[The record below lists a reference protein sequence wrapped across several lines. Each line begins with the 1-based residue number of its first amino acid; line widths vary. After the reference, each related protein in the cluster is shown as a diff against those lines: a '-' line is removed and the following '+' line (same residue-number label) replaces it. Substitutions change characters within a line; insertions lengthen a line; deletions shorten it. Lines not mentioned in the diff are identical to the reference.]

1 MPQVISKGNEQQQ
14 GQAVVLPSLAY
25 SVWKKASIAPD
36 ELTLWGGYFDFWSKK
51 IHGPFVKNEVCFLLE
66 RLRDPRRR
74 PGSRSSDSS
83 PVLSPDLRTQREVG
97 RHDDQERRR
106 RLSPVRPEA
115 ALRQI
120 HRKNQDQ
127 STSTILHCPGKSLW
141 WGLSW
146 IV

>member
-1 MPQVISKGNEQQQ
+1 MNSSRVRPSFC
-14 GQAVVLPSLAY
+14 QALLTQCGKKHPLHPMSLLY
-25 SVWKKASIAPD
+25 GG
-36 ELTLWGGYFDFWSKK
+36 GGYFDFWSKK
-51 IHGPFVKNEVCFLLE
+51 DPWPINFWCRFVKNEVCFLLE